1 MGSAERQTNIHTY
14 MHAYI
19 QTSTHALFG
28 KQFQEPDAHPQL
40 QHGLVAWFT
49 NSKNDLL
56 AHINAFSAH
65 G

>member
-1 MGSAERQTNIHTY
+1 MVCMGSAERQTNIHTY

-28 KQFQEPDAHPQL
+28 KQFQEPDVHPQL
-40 QHGLVAWFT
+40 QHGLQIQD
-49 NSKNDLL
+49 DLL